1 MKKLLSVI
9 VNISKI
15 QFLVLFLGYGM
26 KLIICYLNEIDYL
39 LLDWNEWINYSNE
52 TIFFSQLWNWMN
64 QLVTWMKV
72 MFIGIPKMEAIATGG
87 LKLALFLKGVP

>member
-1 MKKLLSVI
+1 MKKLLSII

-39 LLDWNEWINYSNE
+39 LLDWNEWITQTKQYFFLNYEIEWIN
-52 TIFFSQLWNWMN
+52 
-64 QLVTWMKV
+64 
-72 MFIGIPKMEAIATGG
+72 
-87 LKLALFLKGVP
+87 